1 MEDYGP
7 GQTGNATLTISVRR
21 AAEML
26 GISEYLAR
34 QMVKHGELPTMR
46 FGRLVRVPRAR
57 LMALVNGKPNDA

>member
-1 MEDYGP
+1 MTKYRSNRDEEVP
-7 GQTGNATLTISVRR
+7 LTLTVSQ

-34 QMVKHGELPTMR
+34 RMIKLSKLPAMR

-57 LMALVNGKPNDA
+57 LMALVNGEPHNV